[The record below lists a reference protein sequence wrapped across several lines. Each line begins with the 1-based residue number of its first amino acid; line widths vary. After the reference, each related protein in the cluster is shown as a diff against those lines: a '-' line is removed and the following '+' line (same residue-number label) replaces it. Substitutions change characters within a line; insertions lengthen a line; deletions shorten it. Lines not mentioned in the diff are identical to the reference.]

1 MPKYYSNIVIA
12 AVIVAAI
19 AIATFI
25 YSIARNGDDG
35 KIEQPLYNSSSAVKL
50 SPGSSVPTPK
60 TAPNVT
66 PPTTPPPAN

>member
-1 MPKYYSNIVIA
+1 MSKYSKTFIA
-12 AVIVAAI
+12 AMIVVAI

-35 KIEQPLYNSSSAVKL
+35 KVEQPLDNGSSAVKL
-50 SPGSSVPTPK
+50 SPGANVPTPK